1 MSFTHVSDD
10 ALIGE
15 DSEKVFLRL
24 VEMLREVQ
32 TEIESVLTNVEVYI
46 DSMQSILFVSKP
58 FLFI

>member
-46 DSMQSILFVSKP
+46 DSMQSMFC
-58 FLFI
+58 F